1 MRLVDNRTGL
11 EVVSRD
17 DCLRL
22 LAQNRSQ
29 VGRLALVDGLHPV
42 IFPVNYVLHG
52 EDIVFR
58 TAAGTKLDGALHGAN
73 VAFEVDDLDEEHH
86 VGWSVLVKGR
96 AELVTSKQDL
106 QYLETLPLRPW
117 SDHAKPNWI
126 RVVPES
132 VSGRRVSSTAHF
144 FH

>member
-1 MRLVDNRTGL
+1 MRLIDNRTGL

-29 VGRLALVDGLHPV
+29 VGRLAVVDGLHPV
-42 IFPVNYVLHG
+42 ILPINYVLNG

-58 TAAGTKLDGALHGAN
+58 TAAGTKLDSALHGAN
-73 VAFEVDDLDEEHH
+73 VAFEVDELDAEQHL
-86 VGWSVLVKGR
+86 GWSVLVKGR
-96 AELVTSKQDL
+96 STLVTSPQEL
-106 QYLETLPLRPW
+106 HYLETLPLRPW
-117 SDHAKPNWI
+117 SDNDKPNWI
-126 RVVPES
+126 RIVPES
-132 VSGRRVSSTAHF
+132 VTGRRVSSTAQF